1 MVRLLQWPFASAKV
15 MVNGKTHAAAV
26 GDRFSGTNI
35 KTIFSHEQSSEHL
48 VIRVGISCTGIEGAG
63 KNLMAEIPH
72 WNFDAVHQQAE
83 AIWNQALTAIKAASS
98 EFCSETA
105 VSKWRPSPVR

>member
-63 KNLMAEIPH
+63 KNLMAEIPY
-72 WNFDAVHQQAE
+72 WNFDAVNQQAE
-83 AIWNQALTAIKAASS
+83 TNCNNAMAAIEAASS
-98 EFCSETA
+98 DICSETA
-105 VSKWRPSPVR
+105 ISKWRPSPVR